1 MVLKVVICFEIMK
14 LIKLLA
20 CSFIYRFM
28 VFTNIVALAY
38 FSSPLGNCVA
48 PMLNDKY

>member
-1 MVLKVVICFEIMK
+1 MILKVVICFEIMK
-14 LIKLLA
+14 FIKLLA

-28 VFTNIVALAY
+28 VFTSMVALAD

-48 PMLNDKY
+48 PVLSDKY